1 MATPA
6 TKDYTPRLDTRS
18 RTSSVR
24 FSSNMRKER
33 KIELKVIKRLR
44 TNSFAKR
51 KGFNKLIACH
61 GRMRDVTREREKR
74 PVSLFE
80 ATKLVITLSA
90 ALMLSQLPLLFVL
103 FSRTLVY
110 AADTKNLNGNC
121 SQVHN
126 QLEIGT
132 YELIGDCGDTQF
144 CSSSGFCQDKG
155 CRKDEFPLGYSQDA
169 TLPPKCPL
177 GQFCPDEGDA
187 CQTLLPVGSPC
198 QLNRDGL
205 FDILANYHRS

>member
-1 MATPA
+1 
-6 TKDYTPRLDTRS
+6 
-18 RTSSVR
+18 
-24 FSSNMRKER
+24 
-33 KIELKVIKRLR
+33 
-44 TNSFAKR
+44 
-51 KGFNKLIACH
+51 
-61 GRMRDVTREREKR
+61 
-74 PVSLFE
+74 
-80 ATKLVITLSA
+80 
-90 ALMLSQLPLLFVL
+90 MLSQLPLLFVL
-103 FSRTLVY
+103 LSRTLVN

-121 SQVHN
+121 SQAHN

-144 CSSSGFCQDKG
+144 CSSSGFCQNKG
-155 CRKDEFPLGYSQDA
+155 CRKDEFPLGYAQDA

-205 FDILANYHRS
+205 FNALANSKLSLILGIFNGFLDECAAPPNFKELADKDFNHNGSVCINFQC